1 MVDEKD
7 YWDEDEDEL
16 KAKPDGPSHSQPAE
30 GQHAGEAADQY
41 ASDRREADGLG
52 YPDDEGFESSSRST
66 GNPDYE
72 YSGEHSYDA
81 SETGYAEPP
90 LQNFETIPS
99 GPIQPESSLNVS
111 DGGSASGDTAFR
123 NPQRWVV
130 IGPSGSGKSA
140 FVSSLEQVVATGTE
154 DGRDLRIDARNSAC
168 QELFTAAIDR
178 LLDNP
183 LTSTAEATELRFTL
197 EARVRPGSGDAGAP
211 FRVMNVELAD
221 AAGKWMF
228 SSTGE
233 HLTSDYAT
241 SGLDKL
247 AARWPTADSLL
258 VMVPS
263 YRASDNPVPINQEIR
278 SGLSHLLQKMR
289 TRHAIEAADSRTWWR
304 RRWDSMRGRT
314 VELPK
319 ARRLAFKRVL
329 ICVTMAD
336 VLAEQ
341 LLRDFQEWKRCTELD
356 PESPLPCP
364 LPSRVAAIPNL
375 TAREIAESLEPVATV
390 RRKISD
396 AAIQQIL
403 DAVAP
408 GCPVA
413 VALMSVKGFNEDG
426 DPLTDMSGLAN
437 PASGGAKTQRWR
449 ERVVNDWQ
457 PWGVRAALYFLATG
471 TATPGAPLEILS
483 AERLQEHR

>member
-1 MVDEKD
+1 MVD
-7 YWDEDEDEL
+7 DEDEYWNGEATSSTPITS
-16 KAKPDGPSHSQPAE
+16 KGPST
-30 GQHAGEAADQY
+30 GQRAGGDPFEEA
-41 ASDRREADGLG
+41 
-52 YPDDEGFESSSRST
+52 
-66 GNPDYE
+66 
-72 YSGEHSYDA
+72 
-81 SETGYAEPP
+81 AEPP
-90 LQNFETIPS
+90 HRPQGL
-99 GPIQPESSLNVS
+99 
-111 DGGSASGDTAFR
+111 DGGVEPPLEPEDEPAGSHSPDFGHPPPQSFGWSEDDDYGAPQPGMPPAPLSSIDVVAESPPPPEAFMTSVDNDFR
-123 NPQRWVV
+123 KPQRWVV

-154 DGRDLRIDARNSAC
+154 DGRDLRIDARNDAC

-178 LLDNP
+178 LLDHPIAAN
-183 LTSTAEATELRFTL
+183 AEAIELKFTL
-197 EARVRPGSGDAGAP
+197 EARLRPVSGSIGAP

-228 SSTGE
+228 APNGE
-233 HLTSDYAT
+233 HLTDGYAT
-241 SGLDKL
+241 SGLDLL
-247 AARWPTADSLL
+247 AAKWPTADSLL
-258 VMVPS
+258 VMIPS
-263 YRASDNPVPINQEIR
+263 YRASDNPIPINQEIR
-278 SGLSHLLQKMR
+278 LGLSHLLRKMR
-289 TRHAIEAADSRTWWR
+289 TRHAVESEDTRSWLQ
-304 RRWDSMRGRT
+304 RRWDEWRGRT

-341 LLRDFQEWKRCTELD
+341 LLRDFQEWERLQALD
-356 PESPLPCP
+356 SEAPQQCP
-364 LPSRVAAIPNL
+364 LPPHIAALPNL

-390 RRKISD
+390 RAKISD

-413 VALMSVKGFNEDG
+413 VALMSVKGFSEAG
-426 DPLTDMSGLAN
+426 DPLTDVSGLAN
-437 PASGGAKTQRWR
+437 PASGVKTQRWR
-449 ERVVNDWQ
+449 ERIVNEWK

-471 TATPGAPLEILS
+471 EATPGAPLEILT